1 MTILVGY
8 PPNRRAKAVLSLAAM
23 LARSSGE
30 GIVVCTV
37 IPAPW
42 IPTIMGENSEYR
54 SYVDEV
60 AGTALK
66 HARED
71 LPADVSAQ
79 FTILEARSIAG
90 GLIEAA
96 EQHNASMIVVGSAM
110 GVIEHVTVSSI
121 ADRLLHSAP
130 IPIAVATRGFRATGG
145 VVTRLTLAFSGDEH
159 SKVQVAAAETL
170 ATHLGAEFR
179 LASFAVQLAAPAG
192 IRAPLIAQAVLDTW
206 LTAIRAAATDAIRA
220 DPASAQR
227 NPGLVIGQGDDWEDA
242 LDDIDWAP
250 TDLLVVGSSSA
261 GPLSRVFLGSRATK
275 IIRNTPVPVIAIP
288 RTAAAE
294 LAD

>member
-8 PPNRRAKAVLSLAAM
+8 PPNRRAKGVLSLAGM

-30 GIVVCTV
+30 DVVVCTV
-37 IPAPW
+37 IPSPW
-42 IPTIMGENSEYR
+42 ISTITGENPEYR

-60 AGTALK
+60 ADAALQ

-79 FTILEARSIAG
+79 FITIEARSIAG
-90 GLIEAA
+90 GLIDAA
-96 EQHNASMIVVGSAM
+96 EQHNANMIVVGSAM

-145 VVTRLTLAFSGDEH
+145 TVTRLTLAFSGDEH

-192 IRAPLIAQAVLDTW
+192 IRAPLIAQTVLDTW
-206 LTAIRAAATDAIRA
+206 LTAIRTAANDAIRA
-220 DPASAQR
+220 DPASAER
-227 NPGLVIGQGDDWEDA
+227 KPDLVIGQGDDWEDA
-242 LDDIDWAP
+242 LDDIDWDP
-250 TDLLVVGSSSA
+250 TDLLVIGSSAA

-288 RTAAAE
+288 RAAAAE
-294 LAD
+294 LAE